1 MANNADMIGT
11 TEIAARLG
19 VSAERVRAL
28 IKTGRLPAQKLGRDW
43 FAQEKDLELVK
54 NRKPGR
60 PRKNI
65 LTKRKSKRKKIKAG
79 STRDPNQIR
88 N

>member
-1 MANNADMIGT
+1 MIGT

-60 PRKNI
+60 PRKTT
-65 LTKRKSKRKKIKAG
+65 LTKRKSKGKR
-79 STRDPNQIR
+79 
-88 N
+88 

>member
-1 MANNADMIGT
+1 MIGT

-60 PRKNI
+60 PRKN
-65 LTKRKSKRKKIKAG
+65 LLAKRKLKTKKIQSG
-79 STRDPNQIR
+79 FNPRS
-88 N
+88 